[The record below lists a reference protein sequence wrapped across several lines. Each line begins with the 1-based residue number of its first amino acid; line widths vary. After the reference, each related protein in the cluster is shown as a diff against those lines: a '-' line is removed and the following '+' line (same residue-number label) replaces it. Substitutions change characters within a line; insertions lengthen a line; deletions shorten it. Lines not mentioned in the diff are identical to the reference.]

1 MVRYPMNTRVKI
13 QSRLDV
19 LEELMRVNDIE
30 GMQQLL
36 PSISKFYSVLS
47 EEEREY
53 LQAARLRV
61 SEGLSLSQQSGFKIL
76 PKLDF

>member
-1 MVRYPMNTRVKI
+1 MSLREKS
-13 QSRLDV
+13 QLRLDE
-19 LEELMRVNDIE
+19 LEELMNANDIE

-53 LQAARLRV
+53 VQAARIRIL
-61 SEGLSLSQQSGFKIL
+61 EGESL
-76 PKLDF
+76 